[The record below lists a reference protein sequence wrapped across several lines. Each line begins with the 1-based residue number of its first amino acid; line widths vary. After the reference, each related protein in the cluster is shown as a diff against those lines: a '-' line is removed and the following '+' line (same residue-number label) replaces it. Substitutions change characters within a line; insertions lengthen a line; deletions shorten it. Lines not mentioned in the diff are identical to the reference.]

1 VPFTFLSV
9 YAPADLPSVTDD
21 QEIQTAITRSCFLV
35 RFDDGILLD
44 GSDTKVISG
53 RDISLINGRH

>member
-1 VPFTFLSV
+1 MEKKIAARQRREIIRPLIGLE
-9 YAPADLPSVTDD
+9 P
-21 QEIQTAITRSCFLV
+21 IQTAINRSSFLV

-53 RDISLINGRH
+53 RDISLIKGKY